1 MIFVFKINVSFIF
14 TFPHFH
20 IKIACN
26 IFDFHLQTNV
36 MKKMF
41 YAICLIVLF
50 NSCDVAKQ
58 VIDQQ
63 NTSANLTTDE
73 IVSGLKQALIIGA
86 QNSSDKLSAVNGFFA
101 NAAIKVLM
109 PPEAKDVE
117 NTLRKFGMGSVV
129 DKAIL
134 SMNRAAE
141 SASKSAAPIF
151 INAVKQMTI
160 TDALGILQG
169 GDFAATNYFKQ
180 KTTGALTVAFRPTV
194 DSALSKVDAT
204 KYWTDVFTVYN
215 KFASK
220 PVNTNLG
227 AYVTGKAIDGIF
239 YQLGL
244 EEQKIRK
251 DPAARVTELL
261 KKVFGSTEAQK
272 K

>member
-1 MIFVFKINVSFIF
+1 
-14 TFPHFH
+14 
-20 IKIACN
+20 
-26 IFDFHLQTNV
+26 
-36 MKKMF
+36 MKKIF
-41 YAICLIVLF
+41 YAICLIMLF
-50 NSCDVAKQ
+50 NCCDVAKQ

-117 NTLRKFGMGSVV
+117 STLRKFGMGSVV

-160 TDALGILQG
+160 TDA
-169 GDFAATNYFKQ
+169 
-180 KTTGALTVAFRPTV
+180 
-194 DSALSKVDAT
+194 
-204 KYWTDVFTVYN
+204 
-215 KFASK
+215 
-220 PVNTNLG
+220 
-227 AYVTGKAIDGIF
+227 
-239 YQLGL
+239 
-244 EEQKIRK
+244 
-251 DPAARVTELL
+251 
-261 KKVFGSTEAQK
+261 
-272 K
+272 

>member
-1 MIFVFKINVSFIF
+1 MPF
-14 TFPHFH
+14 TYSLLTTHYSSGS
-20 IKIACN
+20 
-26 IFDFHLQTNV
+26 IFDFYLQNQM
-36 MKKMF
+36 MKKIF
-41 YAICLIVLF
+41 YAIFFIALL
-50 NSCDVAKQ
+50 NSCDVAQQ
-58 VIDQQ
+58 VINQQ
-63 NTSANLTTDE
+63 GTSGNLTTTE
-73 IVSGLKQALIIGA
+73 IVSGLKQALTIGA
-86 QNSSDKLSAVNGFFA
+86 ENSSDKLSAVNGFFA
-101 NAAIKVLM
+101 NATIKILM
-109 PPEAKDVE
+109 PPQAKDVE
-117 NTLRKFGMGSVV
+117 STLRKFGMGSVV

-141 SASKSAAPIF
+141 NASKSAAPIF
-151 INAVKQMTI
+151 IDAIKQMTI

-180 KTTGALTVAFRPTV
+180 KTTGALTASFRPVV

-204 KYWTDVFTVYN
+204 KYWSDVFTVYN

-220 PVNTNLG
+220 QVNTDLG
-227 AYVTGKAIDGIF
+227 SYVTSKAIDGIF

-261 KKVFGSTEAQK
+261 KKVFGSPEAQK